1 MKNLNRILLA
11 AVFAFGC
18 SSVFAQSLAQDLANR
33 WAAAYNSLDQDAL
46 AAVYT
51 SEATLYLHGAPMIM
65 GRSGIG
71 DFWAADFLEGNPLT
85 LLTVTN
91 YVEGYD
97 MVLVHGNYQV
107 VDRSTGAVLGFGRF
121 AHIWHD
127 VDGDW
132 ELDQDLW
139 NQPYEDGTAY

>member
-1 MKNLNRILLA
+1 
-11 AVFAFGC
+11 
-18 SSVFAQSLAQDLANR
+18 
-33 WAAAYNSLDQDAL
+33 
-46 AAVYT
+46 
-51 SEATLYLHGAPMIM
+51 
-65 GRSGIG
+65 
-71 DFWAADFLEGNPLT
+71 
-85 LLTVTN
+85 
-91 YVEGYD
+91 